1 MQKGIIFDIKRY
13 AVHDGPGIRTTVFLK
28 GCPARCW
35 WCHNPESQVAEP
47 EKYTRIRQIGKHKHS
62 EQDVVGKE
70 MTVHDV
76 MTEIRKDTV
85 FADESEGGV
94 TFSGGEPLMQPE
106 FLTALLK
113 ACRKEQ
119 IHTALDTTG
128 YAAPEVFNSI
138 APLADLILFDLKII
152 DDGLHQIYT
161 GVSNQQIMTNLL
173 YLSNAN
179 IDYILRYPVIP
190 GYTDDQENIA
200 AMRLFMRKL
209 NNPPQRIDLLPFH
222 DLAKSK
228 YHRFAKE
235 DKFSDIKRPDKK
247 QIQQIKALFESD
259 GFSTGIGG

>member
-1 MQKGIIFDIKRY
+1 
-13 AVHDGPGIRTTVFLK
+13 
-28 GCPARCW
+28 
-35 WCHNPESQVAEP
+35 
-47 EKYTRIRQIGKHKHS
+47 
-62 EQDVVGKE
+62 
-70 MTVHDV
+70 
-76 MTEIRKDTV
+76 
-85 FADESEGGV
+85 
-94 TFSGGEPLMQPE
+94 MQPE

-128 YAAPEVFNSI
+128 YVAPEVFNTI

-173 YLSNAN
+173 SLSNDS
-179 IDYILRYPVIP
+179 IDYMLRYPVIP

-209 NNPPQRIDLLPFH
+209 KNPPLRIDLLPFH
-222 DLAKSK
+222 DLAKNK

-235 DKFSDIKRPDKK
+235 DKFSGIKRPDKK

-259 GFSTGIGG
+259 GFATGIGG